1 MNRFRWVAAVACVLC
16 PAAVRGQDVPEYQAD
31 FPPEEFQARWA
42 KVLDRIGDRA
52 AAIVQ
57 GLPLTNGFIVPRQ
70 SNEFYYLCG
79 IETPHSYLV
88 LDGKTK
94 KVTLYLP
101 PANRQLESAEG
112 RVLSADDAEL
122 AKKLTGV
129 DEVRSNRA
137 MKEDDLPQLKAAET
151 IYALFS
157 PAEGNAQSRWELR
170 AANAAVKADYWDGRE
185 SREENFAALLKKRFP
200 NAQVKDLT
208 PI

>member
-88 LDGKTK
+88 LDGKTRR
-94 KVTLYLP
+94 VTLYLP
-101 PANRQLESAEG
+101 PANRRLEAAEG

-122 AKKLTGV
+122 VKKLAGV
-129 DEVRSNRA
+129 HEVRSSRA
-137 MKEDDLPQLKAAET
+137 MTEDDLPQLKAAEV
-151 IYALFS
+151 IYTLFS
-157 PAEGNAQSRWELR
+157 PAEGTAQSRYELQATNTAIR
-170 AANAAVKADYWDGRE
+170 A
-185 SREENFAALLKKRFP
+185 
-200 NAQVKDLT
+200 
-208 PI
+208 